1 MKKFKKSASKLFL
14 MAIVLMFTLNT
25 KAQKSPDIDISPTEF
40 NYGNVL
46 VGNQVQHFFTFSNTG
61 DETITVTNITF
72 SDPAFSIEYTQ
83 FTIDP
88 NTQGQ
93 LPVKFKPTEIKYYE
107 ATMKVYSNDPD
118 ENPFEVVLAGT
129 GINSTIDGWEW
140 INTGYDYIL
149 TDMEFPLGQNKIGY
163 AVGQLNTYN
172 GEGIVIKTTDGG
184 DTWERMTPEGTL
196 WLDAISFIDLDTG
209 YVGGWSNY
217 ILKTTDGGE
226 TWTQVNFP
234 FANEVYKI
242 RDINFRDAN
251 HGIVSVAVIY
261 GVEPKIYVT
270 DDGGQTWTNGTGF
283 TLPDASK
290 VEYVQDSIVVAVG
303 LQDAIC
309 RSTDGGL
316 TWQQVFA
323 TGDPEN
329 ILLSA
334 TIDETGFGFATGDYG
349 HIYRTRDYG
358 LNWEGTFLTT
368 DDLLHTSY
376 IWDHDTIWIVGTP
389 ELVYKS
395 TDGGNNWD
403 PAYNGNFQRA
413 FYRILFTDNYT
424 GFICASHGTILR
436 KEGYPEV
443 PEINVNP
450 QDLDFGTVGTG
461 QDKTLTFEIKNTGF
475 GPLEVTSIESTND
488 VFSVDSPDGFVLN
501 PSDSK
506 TISVTFNPTG
516 IQTYDGQI
524 IVSSNDPNN
533 PVITV
538 TVTGEGSLFK
548 PIINVDPQSL
558 DFGDVVL
565 NNAET
570 LQIIVSNNG
579 NTTLQV
585 TNITSNIDDFSVDI
599 TSFDIEANES
609 KTVNVTFTPQTEQ
622 LYNAELTIASN
633 DPDNPTVIVTLT
645 GNGVFYSPVI
655 VVNPTEIIFDT
666 TLVNQSS
673 AMALNIINEGDA
685 VLVVSDIVSSE
696 AVFTVDISSFSVD
709 PNDSKYVTVYF
720 TPNMQG
726 EFVGTLTVENND
738 PVNGS
743 LEIPVSGYGVVETAI
758 EDIDESNVNIYPN
771 PVRNILYVENV
782 RNSIIKLYDLSGRLV
797 FETTASSDNEKVD
810 VSNLKQGIYLLHVK
824 TENATITKKINVL
837 N

>member
-1 MKKFKKSASKLFL
+1 
-14 MAIVLMFTLNT
+14 
-25 KAQKSPDIDISPTEF
+25 
-40 NYGNVL
+40 
-46 VGNQVQHFFTFSNTG
+46 
-61 DETITVTNITF
+61 
-72 SDPAFSIEYTQ
+72 
-83 FTIDP
+83 
-88 NTQGQ
+88 
-93 LPVKFKPTEIKYYE
+93 
-107 ATMKVYSNDPD
+107 
-118 ENPFEVVLAGT
+118 
-129 GINSTIDGWEW
+129 
-140 INTGYDYIL
+140 
-149 TDMEFPLGQNKIGY
+149 
-163 AVGQLNTYN
+163 
-172 GEGIVIKTTDGG
+172 
-184 DTWERMTPEGTL
+184 
-196 WLDAISFIDLDTG
+196 
-209 YVGGWSNY
+209 
-217 ILKTTDGGE
+217 
-226 TWTQVNFP
+226 
-234 FANEVYKI
+234 
-242 RDINFRDAN
+242 
-251 HGIVSVAVIY
+251 
-261 GVEPKIYVT
+261 
-270 DDGGQTWTNGTGF
+270 
-283 TLPDASK
+283 
-290 VEYVQDSIVVAVG
+290 
-303 LQDAIC
+303 
-309 RSTDGGL
+309 
-316 TWQQVFA
+316 
-323 TGDPEN
+323 
-329 ILLSA
+329 
-334 TIDETGFGFATGDYG
+334 
-349 HIYRTRDYG
+349 
-358 LNWEGTFLTT
+358 
-368 DDLLHTSY
+368 
-376 IWDHDTIWIVGTP
+376 
-389 ELVYKS
+389 
-395 TDGGNNWD
+395 
-403 PAYNGNFQRA
+403 
-413 FYRILFTDNYT
+413 
-424 GFICASHGTILR
+424 
-436 KEGYPEV
+436 V